1 MKRYAAAFTIVVC
14 AILSILG
21 YVQNARSM
29 NTASMNTAPA
39 NAAAPIDTEPR
50 EDSELRAIATHPES
64 YRFIDQA
71 TDHVDDRQMVKIHST
86 APLASNHK
94 YVELRPGSIRY
105 FRSDGAVSADGKC
118 AAITWSI
125 NGTTKNT
132 NVGRPGDVIMAIRSL
147 DGVITWYSL
156 QIDMRC

>member
-1 MKRYAAAFTIVVC
+1 MKRYAAVFTIVAC

-21 YVQNARSM
+21 YVQNATSM
-29 NTASMNTAPA
+29 NRASMNAAPA
-39 NAAAPIDTEPR
+39 NAAAPIGSERR
-50 EDSELRAIATHPES
+50 EDSELREIATHPES

-71 TDHVDDRQMVKIHST
+71 TDRVDDREMVKIHST
-86 APLASNHK
+86 AALASNHK

-105 FRSDGAVSADGKC
+105 FRSDGNVSADGKC

-125 NGTTKNT
+125 NGTIKNT
-132 NVGRPGDVIMAIRSL
+132 TVGRPGDVIMVIRSL